1 MITKLLE
8 QFIAT
13 IPKLVG
19 AIAILIIGF
28 IIAKVVSKIV
38 LKVLDA
44 IKIDKVA
51 DKLHEIEIVD
61 KSNVKIVP
69 SKIFSKLTYYVLVFI
84 FLIAS
89 ADFLGMEVVSELI
102 SSIIS
107 YLPKVLSAAI
117 VLAIGIFIA
126 DIIKQGVRTACKSIN
141 MPAGDI
147 VSSIVFYFILINV
160 LMMAMNQAEINT
172 EFLKANL
179 SLILGGIIF
188 AFGLGYG
195 IASKDMMANI
205 LGGLYSK
212 NKFEVGNEIQVNGI
226 KGTILEK
233 DSSSITVQTQ
243 NSKVIIP
250 MGVLTKESVEKFD
263 E

>member
-1 MITKLLE
+1 MLNDLLQ

-19 AIAILIIGF
+19 AIAILIIGL
-28 IIAKVVSKIV
+28 IIAKMVSKLV
-38 LKVLDA
+38 LKIMDA

-61 KSNVKIVP
+61 KSNVRIVP
-69 SKIFSKLTYYVLVFI
+69 SKILSKLTYYVLLFV

-126 DIIKQGVRTACKSIN
+126 DLIKQAVRTACKSIN

-147 VSSIVFYFILINV
+147 ISSIVFYFILINV

-188 AFGLGYG
+188 AFALGYG

-212 NKFEVGNEIQVNGI
+212 NKFEIGNEIKISGV
-226 KGTILEK
+226 KGTIIEK
-233 DSSSITVQTQ
+233 DSSSITVQTE
-243 NSKVIIP
+243 NSKVIVP

-263 E
+263 K

>member
-1 MITKLLE
+1 MQDLIR

-19 AIAILIIGF
+19 AIAILLIGY
-28 IIAKVVSKIV
+28 IIAKMVSKLV

-44 IKIDKVA
+44 IQIDKVA

-61 KSNVKIVP
+61 KAKVKIVP
-69 SKIFSKLTYYVLVFI
+69 SKILSKLTYYILFLV

-102 SSIIS
+102 SSIIA
-107 YLPKVLSAAI
+107 YLPKVLSAAF

-126 DIIKQGVRTACKSIN
+126 DMIKQGVRGACQSIN
-141 MPAGDI
+141 MPAAGV
-147 VSSIVFYFILINV
+147 VSSIVFYFVLINV

-188 AFGLGYG
+188 AFSLGYG
-195 IASKDMMANI
+195 LASKDMMSNI

-212 NKFEVGNEIQVNGI
+212 NKFEIGNEIKVKDV
-226 KGTILEK
+226 KGTIIAK

-243 NSKVIIP
+243 NSKVVIP
-250 MGVLTKESVEKFD
+250 MGVLSRESVEKY
-263 E
+263 EE